1 MEIQT
6 ITLHSIGVIF
16 SCMNYRPLDLQLT
29 NSNYWLDLDENQTT
43 IISKNN
49 TRKIKTK
56 TRKLKKNDGTV
67 ARQSDMNNF

>member
-1 MEIQT
+1 MEIHT
-6 ITLHSIGVIF
+6 ITLHSIAVIF

-56 TRKLKKNDGTV
+56 SRKPKKNGETV